1 MKLKVQANDQS
12 KKIRIRKERDF
23 KPHHFLIYAADIG
36 LAHAEEVTKEERGI
50 SIWTPHELTAII
62 FSAFALEAIG
72 NSFGEKLVKRWK
84 DFEGSSPI
92 AKLRIVCAELNIDPD
107 FGSEPWATALWLVTF
122 RNGVAHAKPNFIKTD
137 DMVPVSEYTFWHLH
151 SDPLSEIEKQITLE
165 NARRAV
171 KAIREILD
179 QFYLKIKPEERGSL
193 FFDGSTGIESHVE
206 TN

>member
-1 MKLKVQANDQS
+1 MQANDQS

-23 KPHHFLIYAADIG
+23 KPHHFLIYAADVG
-36 LAHAEEVTKEERGI
+36 LIHAEGVTKEERGV
-50 SIWTPHELTAII
+50 STWTPHELSAII

-72 NSFGEKLVKRWK
+72 NSFGDKFVKRWK
-84 DFEGSSPI
+84 DFESSSPI
-92 AKLRIVCAELNIDPD
+92 AKLRIVCMELKIDPD
-107 FGSEPWATALWLVTF
+107 FGREPWATALWLVTF

-137 DMVPVSEYTFWHLH
+137 DIISASEYTFWHLH
-151 SDPLSEIEKQITLE
+151 FDPPSEIEKQITLE

-179 QFYLKIKPEERGSL
+179 LFYLKIKPEERGSL
-193 FFDGSTGIESHVE
+193 FSDGSAAMASHVE